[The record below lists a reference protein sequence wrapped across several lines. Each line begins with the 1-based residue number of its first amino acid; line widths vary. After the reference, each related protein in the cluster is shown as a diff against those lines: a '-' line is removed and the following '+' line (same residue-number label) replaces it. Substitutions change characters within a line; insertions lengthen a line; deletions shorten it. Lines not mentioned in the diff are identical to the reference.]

1 MAINYL
7 SAIDLNQN
15 ELKKARIENVSGTSG
30 VPGVEG
36 QLIYDSAADDLKLYA
51 DGNWSTLLRGGSGDV
66 VETLTAGNGI
76 DNTGTASDPVIN
88 VRYTESS
95 SGAQNNIIQ
104 AAPTNAGSISG
115 NSQILLNRSTGGTT
129 SAASKVGL
137 SEIPISSFGTG
148 TSAINMG
155 SNRILAVGAPVAN
168 SDAATKFYVDNSD
181 TGVASINEGNGID
194 VTNGSGSS
202 PTIAVKYGA
211 ASDNLIHAAT
221 TTTSFSI
228 TEPYAD
234 YILKSQANP
243 GTANG
248 AVEKIR
254 SSDIPLNAFGESTAS
269 IDMGGNVIQD
279 LGNPVIASDA
289 ANKLYVD
296 QALTSSLKFQGGYD
310 ATAAPPTGSSV
321 GKGFVYAVTVAGD
334 GNGFWST
341 TLRPGDMIFSNQF
354 NPLDEDDWTEVQSNL
369 DYATAG
375 TDATAARGIAGFN
388 SNNFTVSAS
397 GFVAAKLATSSTTGV
412 ARVTAGDGLEIES
425 VNSGTFTVGIDTA
438 AGANPNSFHSDLTG
452 QNTNIIRLES
462 GGVTKFSVA
471 LGDAKS
477 WSLAK
482 GESAIVQIID
492 SSTGAI
498 AYTDTSIA
506 SASHINGSTSGSPY
520 VNLTFNGSVANND
533 YKISVMATL

>member
-104 AAPTNAGSISG
+104 AAPTNTGSISG

-129 SAASKVGL
+129 SAASKVSL

-148 TSAINMG
+148 TSTINMG

-211 ASDNLIHAAT
+211 ASDNLVHAAT
-221 TTTSFSI
+221 TTTSFNL

-234 YILKSQANP
+234 YILKA
-243 GTANG
+243 
-248 AVEKIR
+248 E
-254 SSDIPLNAFGESTAS
+254 E
-269 IDMGGNVIQD
+269 
-279 LGNPVIASDA
+279 
-289 ANKLYVD
+289 
-296 QALTSSLKFQGGYD
+296 
-310 ATAAPPTGSSV
+310 
-321 GKGFVYAVTVAGD
+321 
-334 GNGFWST
+334 
-341 TLRPGDMIFSNQF
+341 
-354 NPLDEDDWTEVQSNL
+354 
-369 DYATAG
+369 
-375 TDATAARGIAGFN
+375 
-388 SNNFTVSAS
+388 
-397 GFVAAKLATSSTTGV
+397 
-412 ARVTAGDGLEIES
+412 
-425 VNSGTFTVGIDTA
+425 
-438 AGANPNSFHSDLTG
+438 
-452 QNTNIIRLES
+452 
-462 GGVTKFSVA
+462 
-471 LGDAKS
+471 
-477 WSLAK
+477 
-482 GESAIVQIID
+482 
-492 SSTGAI
+492 
-498 AYTDTSIA
+498 
-506 SASHINGSTSGSPY
+506 
-520 VNLTFNGSVANND
+520 
-533 YKISVMATL
+533 